1 MQPVNTAVKLIL
13 KARDDRVKAAKS
25 AKNKSEID
33 HMSEAKMR
41 RDEKDRVAKMVEEN
55 GLGATGVNPS
65 GMFELCGMLSP

>member
-33 HMSEAKMR
+33 YTMEVEMR
-41 RDEKDRVAKMVEEN
+41 RDEKDRVARMVEEN
-55 GLGATGVNPS
+55 GLEATGINPS